1 MTEEEKK
8 EILLGILE
16 EARKAEINARTQYVI
31 ELLIAEAEKSGDDEM
46 IEALN
51 ELMHIKVSD
60 EVWKRITSKIITPV
74 PPDRPI
80 LSGEREDESNSAD

>member
-1 MTEEEKK
+1 MTEKEKK
-8 EILLGILE
+8 EILNGMLE
-16 EARKAEINARTQYVI
+16 EARKAEVGIQTQNVI
-31 ELLIAEAEKSGDDEM
+31 ELLIAEAEKSGDDET

-80 LSGEREDESNSAD
+80 LSGEREDEIL